1 MQQSVLF
8 HAEPIYEE
16 VPGWKGQD
24 ITGCT
29 TFEELPETAQSYI
42 LHLEEL
48 VGAKI
53 SLVSVAP
60 ERDATIFR
68 DFD

>member
-8 HAEPIYEE
+8 HAQPIYEE

-24 ITGCT
+24 ITACRS
-29 TFEELPETAQSYI
+29 FEELPATAQAYI
-42 LHLEEL
+42 KHLEEL

-53 SLVSVAP
+53 SIISVAP
-60 ERDATIFR
+60 ERDATIFHGWE
-68 DFD
+68 